1 MTSQQQRQRVDSPGL
16 VLSLDPQRRRRRR
29 RRRRIYSYSMIL

>member
-29 RRRRIYSYSMIL
+29 RIYSYSMIL